1 MRRVRSR
8 ASGLIVVGLVS
19 AIVVPAVVSTPL
31 IPGSPAVRLAEPV
44 ISDAAMGV
52 IVALYLLAAAASV
65 LAGALLRE
73 RGDQR
78 SADRHDLID
87 DRPHIDGHHRT
98 ATPAQDSVAP
108 EESALTEPVPVGR
121 PRFANAGALADALTR
136 DSYWLA
142 GREWVKRVVG
152 LNPPLPPMWQTHE
165 RISPEMGD
173 SLGESES
180 SGR

>member
-8 ASGLIVVGLVS
+8 ADGLIVVGLVS
-19 AIVVPAVVSTPL
+19 AIVVPAVVSTQL
-31 IPGSPAVRLAEPV
+31 IPVSPAVRLAEPV

-52 IVALYLLAAAASV
+52 IVAIYLLAAAASV

-87 DRPHIDGHHRT
+87 DRPRIDGHHGT
-98 ATPAQDSVAP
+98 ATPAGDSVAP
-108 EESALTEPVPVGR
+108 EESAMTGRPVGP

-142 GREWVKRVVG
+142 AREWVKRVVG
-152 LNPPLPPMWQTHE
+152 FTPPPPMWQTHE
-165 RISPEMGD
+165 RISPEVSE